1 MSMKFTEK
9 KLEQAIIE
17 LLKGEGYAYVP
28 GQGISREPT
37 EVLIKDDLKG
47 YLKTRYA
54 ADHITSGEIDSVVR
68 KLEVFS
74 ASDLY
79 ESNKAIMK
87 MVSDGFLL
95 KREDRSKKDLYIQ
108 LIDYRD
114 LTEYRTPKPTEVQ
127 TVVAEDIPSYDAT
140 YNIYKI
146 VNQNR

>member
-1 MSMKFTEK
+1 MSMKFTEE

-127 TVVAEDIPSYDAT
+127 TVVAEDTPSYDAT